1 MAKRTVERRKLTKAP
16 VGDMR
21 DRISLERRTTVP
33 PDFGEP
39 ENSIVFEVISEVW
52 AKVDSISYQGSG
64 ERMYNGVNISRV
76 PALRFTIRNRSDLTS
91 FDTIVRWRGQIYQI
105 NAIDSPEE
113 RLQYTSLISFL
124 KGDESQGANQ

>member
-21 DRISLERRTTVP
+21 DRVSLERRTTVP

-64 ERMYNGVNISRV
+64 ERLYNGVNISRV

-113 RLQYTSLISFL
+113 RLQYTYLVSFL
-124 KGDESQGANQ
+124 KGSEDEQANQ